1 MNQRQ
6 VLLAFAPKLDQH
18 IVSQQVPAQRRAELV
33 RAFGPAL
40 SADDSLHLR
49 RTLGVQLADLLVN
62 RVLEAPLLEGGKC
75 RGAAI

>member
-1 MNQRQ
+1 M
-6 VLLAFAPKLDQH
+6 
-18 IVSQQVPAQRRAELV
+18 SQQVPAQRRAELV
-33 RAFGPAL
+33 GAFGPAL

-75 RGAAI
+75 CGAAI